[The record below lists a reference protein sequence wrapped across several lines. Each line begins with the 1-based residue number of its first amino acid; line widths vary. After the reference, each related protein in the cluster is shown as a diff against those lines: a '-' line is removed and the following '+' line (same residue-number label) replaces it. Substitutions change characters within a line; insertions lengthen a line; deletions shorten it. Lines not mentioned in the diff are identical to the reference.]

1 MALINCPEC
10 SKEISN
16 SAETCLNC
24 GYPIKEYV
32 IALKEKIR
40 DIGDI
45 SNGEKK
51 LLLNICEVVEES
63 VSDWEK
69 EFLNK
74 YTNYDFGEDFNGDVV
89 EDMIN
94 DIEKFWSESISSSVK
109 TIISNNNTD
118 NKIISNYSGKDACDS
133 QVTFLVK
140 TGAEFMQVVL
150 EGYEAIMNGYI
161 SDINRMDDSLNGYGI
176 ISSDPIAFGI
186 YGLIQT
192 YRTTVNEVKVK
203 NNAYETKNL
212 RIKKWDKE
220 LIKQFKEIFK
230 SGLIPRLQEMNN
242 ESKKYLITIFCDE
255 MDVLYDDVMDIYNS
269 PEQVAERK
277 EKQRII
283 EEEKRKKV
291 IELEKKRRE
300 EEEKRKKIEE
310 EMRIKREIEMKER
323 NKRKR
328 ELEGQLNDL
337 NQQLSE
343 IGIIAFGEKAEQK
356 KLTKQLIRNVKN
368 EIANL

>member
-1 MALINCPEC
+1 
-10 SKEISN
+10 
-16 SAETCLNC
+16 
-24 GYPIKEYV
+24 
-32 IALKEKIR
+32 
-40 DIGDI
+40 
-45 SNGEKK
+45 
-51 LLLNICEVVEES
+51 
-63 VSDWEK
+63 
-69 EFLNK
+69 
-74 YTNYDFGEDFNGDVV
+74 
-89 EDMIN
+89 
-94 DIEKFWSESISSSVK
+94 
-109 TIISNNNTD
+109 
-118 NKIISNYSGKDACDS
+118 
-133 QVTFLVK
+133 
-140 TGAEFMQVVL
+140 
-150 EGYEAIMNGYI
+150 
-161 SDINRMDDSLNGYGI
+161 
-176 ISSDPIAFGI
+176 
-186 YGLIQT
+186 
-192 YRTTVNEVKVK
+192 
-203 NNAYETKNL
+203 
-212 RIKKWDKE
+212 
-220 LIKQFKEIFK
+220 
-230 SGLIPRLQEMNN
+230 MNN